1 MSTPYGEV
9 GVERIAMSTKEVQ
22 RGSVLAQVAARKLL
36 LTAAARVL
44 GVSYRQAKRLY
55 RRYKAVGRVGLR
67 HGNVGRRSNRAW
79 TVCEQV
85 TVLALIRAHYSGSV
99 SGAGARFGPTLAAE
113 HLWAEHGHLIP
124 VPTLRRWM
132 LGAELWSRQRRARP
146 VHVRRPRREAFGE
159 LIQLDGSFH
168 DWFEG
173 RGPRPCLMSLV
184 DDATGT
190 MLGRFGEA
198 ETTWGAAE
206 VLRAWIG
213 EYGVP
218 QALYT
223 DAKTVY
229 VREAT
234 SVELATG
241 QPARTQFGQMCARL
255 GIQLITARSPE
266 AKGRIERNHGTSQDR
281 LVKQMRLQH
290 IATIADA
297 NQFLTTTYLAA
308 HNRRFAVPAASGLD
322 AHTRLRPSIDL
333 ADVFCLETT
342 RQLGNDWVVRYAN
355 QALQVTPTRAARR
368 QAAPGRRVLV
378 RERADGGL
386 RIVVRDPLTT
396 REHTLAWT
404 PIARGAACTPPV
416 RAPAPPPL
424 AIAIASAAGY
434 TRSGKPL
441 SAKQLAV
448 RARWTQQITVE
459 QQQRAVFKRVN
470 EKRQAAAPT
479 TASVTPA

>member
-1 MSTPYGEV
+1 
-9 GVERIAMSTKEVQ
+9 
-22 RGSVLAQVAARKLL
+22 
-36 LTAAARVL
+36 
-44 GVSYRQAKRLY
+44 
-55 RRYKAVGRVGLR
+55 
-67 HGNVGRRSNRAW
+67 
-79 TVCEQV
+79 
-85 TVLALIRAHYSGSV
+85 VLALIRAHYSGSV

-113 HLWAEHGHLIP
+113 HLWTEHGHLIP

-146 VHVRRPRREAFGE
+146 AHVRRARREAFGE
-159 LIQLDGSFH
+159 LVQLDGSFH

-173 RGPRPCLMSLV
+173 RGPRPCLLSLV

-190 MLGRFGEA
+190 MLGRFGEE
-198 ETTWGAAE
+198 ETTWGAAA
-206 VLRAWIG
+206 VLQAWIRA
-213 EYGVP
+213 YGVP

-234 SVELATG
+234 SLELATG

-322 AHTRLRPSIDL
+322 AHTRLRPTIDL

-355 QALQVTPTRAARR
+355 QTLQVTPTRAAQRH
-368 QAAPGRRVLV
+368 AAPGRRVLV

-386 RIVVRDPLTT
+386 RIVIRDPLTT

-404 PIARGAACTPPV
+404 PIARVILRPPSV
-416 RAPAPPPL
+416 VAPAPREQPV
-424 AIAIASAAGY
+424 AIAPAAGY

-441 SAKQLAV
+441 SANQLAV
-448 RARWTQQITVE
+448 RARWAQQVTVD
-459 QQQRAVFKRVN
+459 QQQRAGLNAAN
-470 EKRQAAAPT
+470 ERRHAAAQT
-479 TASVTPA
+479 TAVLTPG